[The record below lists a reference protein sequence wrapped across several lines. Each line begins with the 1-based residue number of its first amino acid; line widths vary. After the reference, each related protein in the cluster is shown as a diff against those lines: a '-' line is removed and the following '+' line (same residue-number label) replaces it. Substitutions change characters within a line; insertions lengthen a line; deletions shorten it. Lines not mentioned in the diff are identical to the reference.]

1 MAPSYCIELTVAER
15 QRLLVIARDSMRA
28 GSCDSDDEAPL
39 HDDLT
44 PALQERR
51 AVFVTLTRDAR
62 LRGCIG
68 TLEPVAPLARA
79 VADSAHSAAFR
90 DPRFPPMRLEELEKI
105 TIEISV
111 LTPTRPLAAASREI
125 LLDRLRPGVDGLLLQ
140 DGRHRSTFLPKVWEQ
155 LPDPRDFLAQ
165 LLAKAGL
172 PADHW
177 SPSLQLHRYGALTFG
192 DQGCLQT

>member
-1 MAPSYCIELTVAER
+1 MAPSYYIDLTAAEQR
-15 QRLLVIARDSMRA
+15 RLLEIARASIRA
-28 GSCDSDDEAPL
+28 DL
-39 HDDLT
+39 HDRDETGQLVDGLT
-44 PALQERR
+44 PALQEKR
-51 AVFVTLTRDAR
+51 AVFVTLTRSAR

-68 TLEPVAPLARA
+68 TLEPVAPLATA

-90 DPRFPPMRLEELEKI
+90 DPRFPPMRRDELETI

-111 LTPTRPLAAASREI
+111 LTPTRPLAAASREV
-125 LLDRLRPGVDGLLLQ
+125 LLDRLRPGVDGLVLQ

-192 DQGCLQT
+192 DESRP

>member
-1 MAPSYCIELTVAER
+1 MAPLYCIELTAAEQR
-15 QRLLVIARDSMRA
+15 RLLEIARASIRA
-28 GSCDSDDEAPL
+28 QTHDRGKSGEL
-39 HDDLT
+39 VDDLT
-44 PALQERR
+44 PALQEKR
-51 AVFVTLTRDAR
+51 AVFVTLSRSAR

-90 DPRFPPMRLEELEKI
+90 DPRFPPMRPDELEEI

-111 LTPTRPLAAASREI
+111 LTPTRPLTAASREV
-125 LLDRLRPGVDGLLLQ
+125 LLDRLQPGVDGLVLQ

-155 LPDPRDFLAQ
+155 LPDPEEFLAQ

-177 SPSLQLHRYGALTFG
+177 SPSLQLHRYEALTFG
-192 DQGCLQT
+192 DDGWA